1 MSSSFHA
8 FSGSGVPVTL
18 EFNNNGIVGING
30 VNGVNGASV
39 QLGGGVDVEATGNG
53 GRGPI
58 GCPQRLSSVSG
69 I

>member
-30 VNGVNGASV
+30 VNGASV
-39 QLGGGVDVEATGNG
+39 QLGGGVDVEATGDG